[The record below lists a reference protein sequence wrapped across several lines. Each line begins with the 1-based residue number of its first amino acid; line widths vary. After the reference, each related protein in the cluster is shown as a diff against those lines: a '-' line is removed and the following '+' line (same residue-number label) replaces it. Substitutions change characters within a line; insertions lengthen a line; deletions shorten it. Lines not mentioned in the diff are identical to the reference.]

1 MMAQRSQA
9 RPLARPLMSEP
20 ADHPKRDPHAAIE
33 ALVPQARAVA
43 QVLDQVILL
52 ARRRGDAH
60 HAPAVDDLLV
70 YLLACPRLDA
80 YRRLSRLVRGGTR
93 GRGWRLRQRFELGR
107 LLRRERQRDDEER
120 RSENSAQHDA
130 EISLQG
136 ESSRTAVPSRRR
148 GRISFIVS
156 VAST

>member
-43 QVLDQVILL
+43 QVLDQVVLL

-70 YLLACPRLDA
+70 DLLACATPSPGCL
-80 YRRLSRLVRGGTR
+80 RRPAGRGG
-93 GRGWRLRQRFELGR
+93 GGSG
-107 LLRRERQRDDEER
+107 
-120 RSENSAQHDA
+120 SGS
-130 EISLQG
+130 SL
-136 ESSRTAVPSRRR
+136 
-148 GRISFIVS
+148 
-156 VAST
+156 

>member
-20 ADHPKRDPHAAIE
+20 ADHPKRD
-33 ALVPQARAVA
+33 
-43 QVLDQVILL
+43 
-52 ARRRGDAH
+52 AH
-60 HAPAVDDLLV
+60 DAPAVDDLLV
-70 YLLACPRLDA
+70 DLLACPRLDA

-93 GRGWRLRQRFELGR
+93 GRGWRLRQWFELGR

-130 EISLQG
+130 
-136 ESSRTAVPSRRR
+136 
-148 GRISFIVS
+148 
-156 VAST
+156 